1 MSTLKPTGVMGTNK
15 NQVFDF
21 VIIGSGFGGSVSA
34 MRLTEKGYRVLV
46 LERGKRYN
54 AEDFPKTNWNLS
66 KYLWMPGLHLFGI
79 QGLSFFKDMWVL
91 SGSGVGGGSLVYACT
106 LIKPGEE
113 FFQAEEWFG
122 LADWQRELE
131 LHYETARQMLGVTQ
145 NPVLWP
151 ADHLLRDIAEEL
163 GQEHTFEP
171 TPVSIFF
178 GEPGQTVPDP
188 YFGGDGPERT
198 GCIHCGGCM
207 VGCRH
212 NAKNTLDK
220 NYLYFAEKYG
230 AEVRPEANVIDIR
243 PLYGRQHDQ
252 ARYEVGYER
261 TTDWLFKQ
269 RNTVRTRNVVV
280 AAGVLGTVDLL
291 LRCRDETKSLPRLS
305 PRLGMMVHSNSE
317 ALMGVTAYDK
327 DTDYSEGIAIT
338 SRFWVDEVT
347 SVEPVRYPPGSSFMR
362 NLTLPLINMSGS
374 PYRRF
379 LSLAVNAIRRPLD
392 LFTIRFFPGW
402 AEKNTVILVMQ
413 TIENRMRLKRGR
425 SIWTLF
431 RKGLVSERD
440 KSVPIPAVIDAGR
453 KVVDR
458 FAERA
463 RGAPW
468 SGINDVLLNTP
479 STAHILGGCGIG
491 ADESKGVINANHEVF
506 NYPGLY
512 VADGSAIPANLGIN
526 PSLTITAMTERAM
539 SLVPPADELVEIGP
553 LPVPADYL
561 LSVDLR
567 RHNRRRKLALFG
579 LATIPITIMASKFLF
594 RKS

>member
-1 MSTLKPTGVMGTNK
+1 
-15 NQVFDF
+15 
-21 VIIGSGFGGSVSA
+21 
-34 MRLTEKGYRVLV
+34 
-46 LERGKRYN
+46 
-54 AEDFPKTNWNLS
+54 
-66 KYLWMPGLHLFGI
+66 
-79 QGLSFFKDMWVL
+79 
-91 SGSGVGGGSLVYACT
+91 
-106 LIKPGEE
+106 
-113 FFQAEEWFG
+113 
-122 LADWQRELE
+122 
-131 LHYETARQMLGVTQ
+131 
-145 NPVLWP
+145 
-151 ADHLLRDIAEEL
+151 
-163 GQEHTFEP
+163 
-171 TPVSIFF
+171 
-178 GEPGQTVPDP
+178 
-188 YFGGDGPERT
+188 
-198 GCIHCGGCM
+198 
-207 VGCRH
+207 
-212 NAKNTLDK
+212 
-220 NYLYFAEKYG
+220 
-230 AEVRPEANVIDIR
+230 
-243 PLYGRQHDQ
+243 
-252 ARYEVGYER
+252 
-261 TTDWLFKQ
+261 
-269 RNTVRTRNVVV
+269 
-280 AAGVLGTVDLL
+280 
-291 LRCRDETKSLPRLS
+291 
-305 PRLGMMVHSNSE
+305 
-317 ALMGVTAYDK
+317 
-327 DTDYSEGIAIT
+327 
-338 SRFWVDEVT
+338 
-347 SVEPVRYPPGSSFMR
+347 MR

-579 LATIPITIMASKFLF
+579 LATIPITIMAAKFLF